1 MAPLMPLPG
10 WNPPFQPLEKTP
22 RAGARDP
29 SCSQS
34 ASHRSPGY
42 HSGHSNV
49 RFWMWYGC
57 DTGLHDVPRCS
68 DFSDFPTF
76 PTIPLHLESLTKSHT
91 DARSTHRLTGW
102 HRHIIRRRQRHP
114 VLTRSVLHFLH
125 PLQSIHHIALVANS
139 ALHHWSCGMPAGAKK
154 ELHGDI
160 KGRKFVSEPFS
171 CNTADEDASSTNN
184 ASPLPSEQRCWRIPC
199 PWCRI
204 WWQHLNHWAA
214 RWYKAKHPQ
223 IHRFL
228 PPMPW

>member
-68 DFSDFPTF
+68 DFSDFSDYST
-76 PTIPLHLESLTKSHT
+76 TLRISHQISHRCTKYSQT
-91 DARSTHRLTGW
+91 DRLTPTHHQKAPKAPCPHSLCLALPASPPIHPSHCASRKFSTPSLILW
-102 HRHIIRRRQRHP
+102 HA
-114 VLTRSVLHFLH
+114 SG
-125 PLQSIHHIALVANS
+125 
-139 ALHHWSCGMPAGAKK
+139 CKK
-154 ELHGDI
+154 ELHGEI